1 MNEQAAQQVVD
12 GLRTQGV
19 IARLTH
25 AGPFRVGLRI
35 PLGDG
40 REALWDVDGAA
51 GLEAQVMRDGVLVGF
66 VPKIPGS
73 DRFSPDQIVRAIAS
87 ADYGPA

>member
-1 MNEQAAQQVVD
+1 MNEQAARQVVE
-12 GLRTQGV
+12 GLRARGV
-19 IARLTH
+19 VARLAH

-66 VPKIPGS
+66 IPKIPDS
-73 DRFSPDQIVRAIAS
+73 DRFSPEEMIQAIAS
-87 ADYGPA
+87 ADYGPV